1 MIPRRWPLHPRPVPG
16 ESLSSWL
23 GRTAVRYGMTVA
35 ELLDHELG
43 CPGLSAAELD
53 VDPPAAVLE
62 TLATRTGFP
71 VEEIR
76 ALSLVSWVPLL
87 LDGRD
92 PVPGSYQSYV
102 GEWSVLL
109 PPAASALCDPAGWR
123 PWLRPEP
130 LPHVLACR
138 ACLGEGVE
146 QFVLL
151 PWQLPLMASCP
162 SHGLMLE
169 PAVIVPGVGVAW
181 EQDAGEEAP
190 AVIRRMDART
200 WDALT
205 SGGVDLP
212 RRWVHAAVWFRL
224 LRAVLDELN
233 WPLKFVQPNRGVLV
247 AVWDRAGAGLRA
259 GQGRWKPFEVLAVP
273 VQRTFLRAA
282 ATAMAMIEAHE
293 VRPLGAQAELFCP
306 EPVAA
311 RDLPSPAAAGP
322 SGHEAPSPRSSF
334 NACMEMANELVM
346 LARRDPGTAREVRDL
361 LRFGRRDPK
370 SLAGV
375 DALLNELGIPIPED
389 VT

>member
-1 MIPRRWPLHPRPVPG
+1 
-16 ESLSSWL
+16 
-23 GRTAVRYGMTVA
+23 MTVA
-35 ELLDHELG
+35 ELLDHDLG
-43 CPGLSAAELD
+43 HLGLSAAELD
-53 VDPPAAVLE
+53 VDPPAALLE
-62 TLATRTGFP
+62 TLATRTGLP
-71 VEEIR
+71 VDEIR
-76 ALSLVSWVPLL
+76 TLSLVSWVPLL

-109 PPAASALCDPAGWR
+109 PSTAHAPCAPAGWR

-130 LPHVLACR
+130 LPHVPACR

-146 QFVLL
+146 PFVRL
-151 PWQLPLMASCP
+151 PWQLPVMASCP
-162 SHGLMLE
+162 IHGLMLE
-169 PAVIVPGVGVAW
+169 PAVIVPGVGVEW

-200 WDALT
+200 WGALT
-205 SGGVDLP
+205 SGGADLP
-212 RRWVHAAVWFRL
+212 RRRVHAAVWFRV
-224 LRAVLDELN
+224 LRALLDELN
-233 WPLKFVQPNRGVLV
+233 RPLRYVPPNRGLLV

-259 GQGRWKPFEVLAVP
+259 GQGRWKPFEALAEP

-293 VRPLGAQAELFCP
+293 VRPLGAQADLFRP

-311 RDLPSPAAAGP
+311 RDLPSPVSGGR
-322 SGHEAPSPRSSF
+322 SGHESPPPRSCF
-334 NACMEMANELVM
+334 KECIRMADELVM
-346 LARRDPGTAREVRDL
+346 LARRDPDTAREVRDL
-361 LRFGRRDPK
+361 LRFGRRDPG

-375 DALLNELGIPIPED
+375 DALLNELGIPVPED